1 MSVIPV
7 TDTWSRW
14 VSGVSTSLVDA
25 IPKYGLSRLRFRRIM
40 TVFLHTVWFD
50 RAVRSYFNGDI
61 RRRRWYVE
69 GACRSA
75 VFRPWGKIFA
85 FTESRECCLP
95 RSSRYILRLTPVRTW
110 VLVPVPVRKRVSARP
125 DWVCILRGH
134 NQVESR
140 VFICLYA
147 LILVPL
153 TLF

>member
-7 TDTWSRW
+7 TGTWSRW

-61 RRRRWYVE
+61 SRRRWYVE

-75 VFRPWGKIFA
+75 VFRPCGKIFA

-95 RSSRYILRLTPVRTW
+95 QSLRYILRLTSVRTW
-110 VLVPVPVRKRVSARP
+110 VLVPVRKRVSARP
-125 DWVCILRGH
+125 DCVCILRGH

-153 TLF
+153 TLS